1 MHSGLFRMLISAT
14 FLLDESTSLTV
25 NLEIVLLSGLP
36 KGEGG
41 DAGRLAPFE
50 SGCEGICCTVGKL
63 ALESKVVWS
72 VCVVD

>member
-1 MHSGLFRMLISAT
+1 MSSI
-14 FLLDESTSLTV
+14 FLLEESISLTV
-25 NLEIVLLSGLP
+25 NLEIALSGLP

-41 DAGRLAPFE
+41 EAGKFAPFE
-50 SGCEGICCTVGKL
+50 SGYEGICCTVGKL